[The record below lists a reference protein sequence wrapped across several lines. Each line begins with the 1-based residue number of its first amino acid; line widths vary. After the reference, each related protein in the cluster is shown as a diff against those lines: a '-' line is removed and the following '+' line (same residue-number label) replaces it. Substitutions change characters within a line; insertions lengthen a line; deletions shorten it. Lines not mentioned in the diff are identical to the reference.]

1 VTHDHVKFFLNYGYF
16 PREFNQSIHF
26 NCIDEDFTERSRKD
40 LSKVASELF
49 LESISNLYK
58 PNERHLVPLSGGF
71 DSRVILSALMK
82 FTESKNIYAYSYGA
96 KGTLDYEIGR
106 KLAQKIGINHLSFDM
121 QSYQFALDDLLYNS
135 NAIKQQAVLF
145 HNPPLSIIDSLFE
158 NFHCWSGIVGDV
170 VAGSAFS
177 YRSSKNESEAI
188 EKYLTSKKYSPDAKD
203 SNVECFKN
211 FIGNNFCSGNT
222 SLTLDEKLIFTERYE
237 NFYKPTICAGKLI
250 FNQPFVNS
258 KFSDFMFN
266 LPAEFRKGCNLYYD
280 FIKDFD
286 PKLYAFPVKRMLG
299 LSMDASKLAFEY
311 NRSKIRVKQKIG
323 LEKIRLDTNYFD
335 FRYKYFN
342 DSRFERLINEQIYDL
357 NERNVIDYVDL
368 NEIIK
373 RFSAGAA
380 SEATIKT
387 LVSLEVHLK
396 NGLAL
401 ESNIDGGLC

>member
-1 VTHDHVKFFLNYGYF
+1 
-16 PREFNQSIHF
+16 
-26 NCIDEDFTERSRKD
+26 
-40 LSKVASELF
+40 
-49 LESISNLYK
+49 
-58 PNERHLVPLSGGF
+58 
-71 DSRVILSALMK
+71 
-82 FTESKNIYAYSYGA
+82 
-96 KGTLDYEIGR
+96 
-106 KLAQKIGINHLSFDM
+106 
-121 QSYQFALDDLLYNS
+121 
-135 NAIKQQAVLF
+135 
-145 HNPPLSIIDSLFE
+145 
-158 NFHCWSGIVGDV
+158 